1 VGGEPTAAVDADAGT
16 GASADAI
23 VEVDRWSQ
31 SDTPFGTS
39 EEHYQMKQTYP
50 SSSLFP
56 CGRGLHRPQS

>member
-1 VGGEPTAAVDADAGT
+1 VDADAGT

-31 SDTPFGTS
+31 GDTPFGTS

-56 CGRGLHRPQS
+56 CGHGLHHPQS